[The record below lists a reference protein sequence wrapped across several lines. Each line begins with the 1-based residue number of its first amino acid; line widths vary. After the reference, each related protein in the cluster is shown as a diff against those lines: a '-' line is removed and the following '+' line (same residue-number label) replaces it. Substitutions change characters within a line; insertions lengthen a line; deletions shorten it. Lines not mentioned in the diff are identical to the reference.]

1 MGCHMLLDVAKGY
14 LYYKMKSSQNVLSEA
29 QVKNFLISL
38 WSYCSFLK
46 IFKFLYLK
54 PSHDLPSCDVMM
66 SISTWEKCDVMTSI
80 STWGKF
86 DYLLNVTSLSQ
97 QTWSTDTCKHGQYF
111 TNLLN
116 NLENWG

>member
-38 WSYCSFLK
+38 KSYCSVLK

-66 SISTWEKCDVMTSI
+66 SL

-86 DYLLNVTSLSQ
+86 DYILNVTSLSQ
-97 QTWSTDTCKHGQYF
+97 QTWSIDTCKHG
-111 TNLLN
+111 
-116 NLENWG
+116 

>member
-1 MGCHMLLDVAKGY
+1 MGCHMLLDVVKGY

-38 WSYCSFLK
+38 KSYCSVLK

-54 PSHDLPSCDVMM
+54 PSHDLPSYDVMM

-97 QTWSTDTCKHGQYF
+97 QTWSIDRCKHGQYF